1 MSKTVTQLKQHLSAQ
16 LHGGT
21 LSKVRNFD
29 SLLER
34 AINNMLS
41 HIKPVSSQRTTALVN
56 TVHDN
61 EYNYSLPTDYD
72 DIIDLIPQDTRYLLD
87 AARRVS
93 PRNFDLRKMFLT
105 KQLSVEGQDGT
116 KFLRIAW
123 KNRNPKT
130 LNSMNSLTG
139 NGTFS
144 AVGTAANLKTDTI
157 FKVAG
162 SGSIEFDIVTNGDGI
177 KNTTMSSVDLTTESQ
192 LGDLYAFVYLPS
204 ITNLTS
210 ISMVWGNDLNTKY
223 WTGVAQT
230 TQADGTAF
238 RVGWNLVK
246 TPWSTAIQTGTVAP
260 ATINSF
266 QITFA
271 TTGAIAQ
278 VRVDNI
284 VVSIGRPFD
293 LKYYSKYLMKGSDG
307 VWKALTTSDDDVVLV
322 DQDELNILVYEIL
335 MEGAQQLEGTDSA
348 FDITY
353 AEKKLFGDT
362 KSNISEARVG
372 LYQKYAAKYPT
383 QAKKATTS
391 YYNPPKFNRGVIRY
405 RR

>member
-41 HIKPVSSQRTTALVN
+41 NIKPVSSQRTTGLVN

-61 EYNYSLPTDYD
+61 EFNYSLPSDYS
-72 DIIDLIPQDTRYLLD
+72 DIIDLIPQDTRNTLD
-87 AARRVS
+87 SARRVS
-93 PRNFDLRKMFLT
+93 PRNFDLKKLFAT
-105 KQLSVEGQDGT
+105 QQLSVEGQDGT

-130 LNSMNSLTG
+130 LNAVNSLTG
-139 NGTFS
+139 NGTFA
-144 AVGTAANLKTDTI
+144 AVGSAANLKTDTI
-157 FKVAG
+157 FKVSG
-162 SGSIEFDIVTNGDGI
+162 SGSVEFDTVASGDGL
-177 KNTTMSSVDLTTESQ
+177 KNTTMTAVNLTTENQ
-192 LGDLYAFVYLPS
+192 VGDFYAQVYLPS

-210 ISMVWGNDLNTKY
+210 ISFIWGNNLTTNY

-238 RVGWNLVK
+238 RIGWNLIKV
-246 TPWSTAIQTGTVAP
+246 PWSTASQTGTVAP
-260 ATINSF
+260 ATINTF

-293 LKYYSKYLMKGSDG
+293 IKYYSKYLMKNAAGT
-307 VWKALTTSDDDVVLV
+307 WIALTTSDDDVVLV

-335 MEGAQQLEGTDSA
+335 MEGAQQLEGTDSE
-348 FDITY
+348 FDVSY
-353 AEKKLFGDT
+353 AEKKLFGN
-362 KSNISEARVG
+362 KNSNIPKERIG
-372 LYQKYAAKYPT
+372 LYQRYDAKYPT
-383 QAKKATTS
+383 QAKKATTN
-391 YYNPPKFNRGVIRY
+391 YYNFRGFNKRMGW
-405 RR
+405 